1 MTVTTVMSAAAFM
14 GPVASAQTLPQ
25 IPEEELNAY
34 PVYSGNDLEL
44 TVDAKGTHFALWSP
58 GAEAVRLHL
67 YADGHNGNAYK
78 TVEMAKDAATGVWRA
93 SKSEK
98 LYGKFYTFQVKI
110 GGEWLKETP

>member
-34 PVYSGNDLEL
+34 PIYSGNDLEL

-67 YADGHNGNAYK
+67 YVDGHNGNAYE
-78 TVEMAKDAATGVWRA
+78 TVEMAKMRQQECGARLSRRSYMANFIR
-93 SKSEK
+93 SK
-98 LYGKFYTFQVKI
+98 
-110 GGEWLKETP
+110 